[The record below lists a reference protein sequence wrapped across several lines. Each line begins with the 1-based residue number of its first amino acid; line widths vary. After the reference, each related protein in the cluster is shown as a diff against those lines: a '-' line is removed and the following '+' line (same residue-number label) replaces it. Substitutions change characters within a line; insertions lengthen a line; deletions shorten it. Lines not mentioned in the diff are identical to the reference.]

1 MTKRHP
7 RSPKRDK
14 KVSDDDAFVAG
25 VLEASNW
32 AQKNQQT
39 LVTGGIALVILAA
52 VGWYLVS
59 NSASTR
65 DAALVELER
74 VTTIASSGDAE
85 QGKAEL
91 IAYLEDFGGTPY
103 ADEARLALA
112 TLYLQTDLPTEA
124 LGTIDDAAA
133 GPRDPMG
140 PQFLSLEAKAHEA
153 AGALAEAEST
163 YLQLADIAGYEFQR
177 RTALEDAAR
186 IRTLREDYQGAAQ
199 IWTDLAAELASSD
212 PQKGLYQMRAAE
224 MRARAG

>member
-1 MTKRHP
+1 MAKRHP
-7 RSPKRDK
+7 NSPKRDK

-39 LVTGGIALVILAA
+39 LVTGGIAVVILAA
-52 VGWYLVS
+52 VGWYVVS
-59 NSASTR
+59 NSATTW

-74 VTTIASSGDAE
+74 VTAIASSGDAE

-112 TLYLQTDLPTEA
+112 TLFLQTDLPTQA
-124 LGTIDDAAA
+124 LETIDEAAA

-153 AGALAEAEST
+153 AGALAEAERT
-163 YLQLADIAGYEFQR
+163 YLELADVAGYDFQR

-186 IRTLREDYQGAAQ
+186 IRAIQENYEGAAQ
-199 IWTDLAAELASSD
+199 IWTDLAAELPSSD
-212 PQKGLYQMRAAE
+212 PQKGMYQMRAAE
-224 MRARAG
+224 MDALAG

>member
-1 MTKRHP
+1 MAKRYP
-7 RSPKRDK
+7 NAPKRDK

-32 AQKNQQT
+32 AQRNQQT

-52 VGWYLVS
+52 VGWYLVA
-59 NSASTR
+59 NSANTR
-65 DAALVELER
+65 DDALVRLER
-74 VTTIASSGDAE
+74 VTAVASSGDAE

-112 TLYLQTDLPTEA
+112 TLYLQTDLPTQA
-124 LGTIDDAAA
+124 LETVREAAA

-153 AGALAEAEST
+153 AGALAEAETT
-163 YLQLADIAGYEFQR
+163 YLDLADIAGYDFQR

-186 IRTLREDYQGAAQ
+186 IRAMLEDYEGAAQ
-199 IWTDLAAELASSD
+199 IWTDLAAEVAASD

-224 MRARAG
+224 MRALAG